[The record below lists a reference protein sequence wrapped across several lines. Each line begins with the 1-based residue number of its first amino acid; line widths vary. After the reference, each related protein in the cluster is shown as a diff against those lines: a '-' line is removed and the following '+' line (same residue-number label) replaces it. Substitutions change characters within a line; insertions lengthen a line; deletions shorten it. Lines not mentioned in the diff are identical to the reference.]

1 MSKWVFMTGH
11 RDRLRA
17 RFLEYGLD
25 NFNDL
30 NALEL
35 LLFYAIPRRDT
46 NEIAHALLECF
57 GSLEGVFYASERELL
72 QVPGIGTNAA
82 ALIRLVPQLMKKSA
96 LSRPDRRE
104 VIMNSS
110 DAGRYFVPRFM
121 YEQDEVVYLLCLDGQ
136 KRVIKCAEMGRGVV
150 NCVET
155 SIRRIVETALKYK
168 SSSVI
173 LAHNHPDGLAL
184 PSSEDDMVTK
194 QVSTA
199 LALVGVS
206 LEDHI
211 IVAGDDFVSFAD
223 SGIMR
228 LYRY

>member
-1 MSKWVFMTGH
+1 MGVHDGH

-136 KRVIKCAEMGRGVV
+136 KRVIKCAEMGRGVF

>member
-1 MSKWVFMTGH
+1 MGVHDGH

-72 QVPGIGTNAA
+72 QIPGIGTNAA

-104 VIMNSS
+104 AIMNSS

>member
-1 MSKWVFMTGH
+1 MGVHDGH

-57 GSLEGVFYASERELL
+57 GSLEGVFYASERDLL

>member
-1 MSKWVFMTGH
+1 MGVHDGH

-96 LSRPDRRE
+96 LSHPDRRE